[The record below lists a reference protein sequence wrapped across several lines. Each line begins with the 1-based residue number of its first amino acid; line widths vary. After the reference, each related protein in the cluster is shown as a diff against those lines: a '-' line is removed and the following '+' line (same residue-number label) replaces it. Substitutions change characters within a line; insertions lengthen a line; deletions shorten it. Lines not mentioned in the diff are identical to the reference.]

1 MRRLIP
7 ARAGKTLSRK
17 HGLLCTRAHPRA
29 GGENFEG
36 GELAACSGGSS
47 PRGRGK
53 PLLEMRELFGMGL
66 IPARAG
72 KTRMRTLSIS
82 PSRAHPRAGGENIRA
97 AVSVVVEW
105 GSSPRGRGKRGRE
118 ACVAALGGLIP
129 ARAGKTASRRARIHQ
144 GRAHPRAGGENSY
157 IPGGDTGVKGSS
169 PRGRGKPGRA
179 NIAWP
184 GHRLIPARAGKTPR
198 SSCWPHRCRAHP
210 RAGGENRARL
220 GCPSTGAGSS
230 PRGRGK
236 HRRARRGPRLFR
248 LIPARAG
255 KTSPCLQ

>member
-53 PLLEMRELFGMGL
+53 LLWSTVESGVKRL

-72 KTRMRTLSIS
+72 KTTASSWMRTASS
-82 PSRAHPRAGGENIRA
+82 AHPRAGGENTVHILDTLEA
-97 AVSVVVEW
+97 S
-105 GSSPRGRGKRGRE
+105 GSSPRGRGKPEGTRGRFL
-118 ACVAALGGLIP
+118 VAGLIP
-129 ARAGKTASRRARIHQ
+129 ARAGKTAARDARALRH
-144 GRAHPRAGGENSY
+144 GAHPRAGGENQISRSDS
-157 IPGGDTGVKGSS
+157 PKTTGSS
-169 PRGRGKPGRA
+169 PRGRGKPPPSWARPCRA
-179 NIAWP
+179 
-184 GHRLIPARAGKTPR
+184 GLIPARAGKTSNLTSWKGPAE
-198 SSCWPHRCRAHP
+198 AHP
-210 RAGGENRARL
+210 RAGGENQDENIVNL
-220 GCPSTGAGSS
+220 SKQGSS

-236 HRRARRGPRLFR
+236 HPRRRERRRRVG

-255 KTSPCLQ
+255 KTGP